1 MIISLCFICFH
12 SKLVSKFLLR
22 FKILTSR
29 TTILSDKII
38 TRVLTLTVTLVEML
52 PNVHYLLALKFW
64 ERIIM
69 SGLNITDT
77 WFRPSPLSRVF

>member
-1 MIISLCFICFH
+1 MIISLCFIYFH